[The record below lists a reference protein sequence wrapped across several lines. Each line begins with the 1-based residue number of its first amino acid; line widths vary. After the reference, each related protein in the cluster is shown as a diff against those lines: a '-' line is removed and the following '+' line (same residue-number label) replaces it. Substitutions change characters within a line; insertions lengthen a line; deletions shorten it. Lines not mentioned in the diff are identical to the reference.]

1 MRTLKKDPIT
11 DDREENLEG
20 NFITEDPKKDLITE
34 NPKKDSIT
42 EGSKENPFTEDPEL
56 FLTVPATS

>member
-1 MRTLKKDPIT
+1 MGTLKKDPIT
-11 DDREENLEG
+11 DDREEDLEG

-34 NPKKDSIT
+34 NPTKDSIT

-56 FLTVPATS
+56 FLTVSAIS